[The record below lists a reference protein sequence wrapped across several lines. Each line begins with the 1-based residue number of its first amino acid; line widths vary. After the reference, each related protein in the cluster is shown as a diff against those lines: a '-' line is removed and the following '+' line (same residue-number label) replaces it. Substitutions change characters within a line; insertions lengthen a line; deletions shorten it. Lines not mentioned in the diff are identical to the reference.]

1 MPKQTITF
9 DANKIYDEIQKSTD
23 VALYELADKVIED
36 TEQFVPMKTGA
47 LRQSAEVNKLSR
59 QNGIE
64 ITYSRV
70 IPNGEEIADL
80 LYQGLNSRGNPVRN
94 WTTDGTGGFWLEIS
108 EEENLDDWIDYFRER
123 TREIW
128 RKRHSN

>member
-1 MPKQTITF
+1 MPKQTVTF

-59 QNGIE
+59 QDGIE

-70 IPNGEEIADL
+70 IPNGDNIADL
-80 LYQGLNSRGNPVRN
+80 LYQGLNARGNPVRN

>member
-1 MPKQTITF
+1 MPKQTVTF
-9 DANKIYDEIQKSTD
+9 DANKIYNEIQESTD
-23 VALYELADKVIED
+23 VTLYELADKVIED

-59 QNGIE
+59 QDGIE

-70 IPNGEEIADL
+70 IPNGDDIADL
-80 LYQGLNSRGNPVRN
+80 LYQGLNARGNPVRN

>member
-59 QNGIE
+59 QDGIE

-70 IPNGEEIADL
+70 IPNGDDIADL

>member
-1 MPKQTITF
+1 MPKQTVTF

-70 IPNGEEIADL
+70 IPNGDDIADL
-80 LYQGLNSRGNPVRN
+80 LYQGLNSMGNPVKN